1 MDGIK
6 KISIEDCL
14 HNYKYSDLIMFEYFN
29 KYDNKIVFISLFER
43 EWTTSF
49 VKIEYSQKVLLF
61 FY

>member
-43 EWTTSF
+43 EWTASF
-49 VKIEYSQKVLLF
+49 VKIE
-61 FY
+61 